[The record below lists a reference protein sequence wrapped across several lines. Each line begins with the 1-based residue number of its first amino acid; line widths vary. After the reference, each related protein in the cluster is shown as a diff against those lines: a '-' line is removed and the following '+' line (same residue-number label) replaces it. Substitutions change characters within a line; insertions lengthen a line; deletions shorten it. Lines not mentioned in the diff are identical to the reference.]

1 MTESFIV
8 NNLAGILVVTSIV
21 LILVKRLTT
30 SILVFALQSLILVT
44 IFFVIAYFMNAHELY
59 SWAITS
65 IITKV
70 ILVPTIVY
78 VAFRNIKETNIRYKD
93 VPIPLIILLAA
104 AILLVCYFVAAPVKL
119 PLRQDLKPVLA
130 VSLALFF
137 IGLMCII
144 SQRNI
149 VKQIFGYCL
158 MENGS
163 HLTLALLAFRVP
175 ELVEIG
181 VTTDA
186 VFAVIIMAYF
196 ARRIHRDLRTL
207 DANKLNALKG

>member
-1 MTESFIV
+1 MAESFIV
-8 NNLAGILVVTSIV
+8 NNLAGILVVTSIL
-21 LILVKRLTT
+21 LIIVKKLTS
-30 SILVFALQSLILVT
+30 SIIMFALQSIVLVV
-44 IFFVIAYFMNAHELY
+44 IFFVIAYFMDAHELY

-65 IITKV
+65 IVTKV
-70 ILVPTIVY
+70 ILVPTILY
-78 VAFRNIKETNIRYKD
+78 FAFRRVTDTEITYQTLSI
-93 VPIPLIILLAA
+93 PIIIIITAGILLACY
-104 AILLVCYFVAAPVKL
+104 LVVAPVKL
-119 PLRQDLKPVLA
+119 PLTKELKPVLA

-186 VFAVIIMAYF
+186 VFAVMIMSYF
-196 ARRIHRDLRTL
+196 ARRIYRDLRTL

>member
-30 SILVFALQSLILVT
+30 SIMVFALQSAVLVT
-44 IFFVIAYFMNAHELY
+44 IFFVIAYFMDAHELY
-59 SWAITS
+59 SWAVTS
-65 IITKV
+65 IVTKV
-70 ILVPTIVY
+70 ILVPTILY
-78 VAFRNIKETNIRYKD
+78 VAFRNIKEADTSYKAI
-93 VPIPLIILLAA
+93 PIPVIILLAA
-104 AILLVCYFVAAPVKL
+104 LILLVCYFVVAPVKL
-119 PLRQDLKPVLA
+119 PLTQALKPVLA

-137 IGLMCII
+137 IGLTCIV

-186 VFAVIIMAYF
+186 VFAVIIMSYF
-196 ARRIHRDLRTL
+196 AKRIYRNLRTL

>member
-1 MTESFIV
+1 MTESFII
-8 NNLAGILVVTSIV
+8 NNLAGMLVVTSIL
-21 LILVKRLTT
+21 LILVKRLAT
-30 SILVFALQSLILVT
+30 SIIVFSLQSAILVM
-44 IFFVIAYFMNAHELY
+44 IFFVIAYFMDAHELY
-59 SWAITS
+59 CWAITS
-65 IITKV
+65 IVTKV
-70 ILVPTIVY
+70 ILVPSILY
-78 VAFRNIKETNIRYKD
+78 LAFHKIKESNASYKAT
-93 VPIPLIILLAA
+93 PIPIIILLAA
-104 AILLVCYFVAAPVKL
+104 IILLVCYFVVAPVKL
-119 PLRQDLKPVLA
+119 PLTQTLKPVLA

-163 HLTLALLAFRVP
+163 HLTLSLLAFRVP

-186 VFAVIIMAYF
+186 IFAVIIMSYF
-196 ARRIHRDLRTL
+196 AKRIYRDLRTL
-207 DANKLNALKG
+207 DANKLNVLKG

>member
-30 SILVFALQSLILVT
+30 SIMVFALQSAVLVT
-44 IFFVIAYFMNAHELY
+44 IFFVIAYFMDAHELY
-59 SWAITS
+59 SWAVTS
-65 IITKV
+65 IVTKV
-70 ILVPTIVY
+70 ILVPTILY
-78 VAFRNIKETNIRYKD
+78 VSFRNIKEADTSYKAI
-93 VPIPLIILLAA
+93 PIPVIILLAA
-104 AILLVCYFVAAPVKL
+104 LILLVCYFVVAPVKL
-119 PLRQDLKPVLA
+119 PLTQALKPVLA

-137 IGLMCII
+137 IGLTCIV

-186 VFAVIIMAYF
+186 VFAVIIMSYF
-196 ARRIHRDLRTL
+196 AKRIYRNLRTL

>member
-8 NNLAGILVVTSIV
+8 NNLAGILVLTSIL
-21 LILVKRLTT
+21 LILVKRLTI
-30 SILVFALQSLILVT
+30 SIMVFSLQSLVLVT
-44 IFFVIAYFMNAHELY
+44 IFFVIAYFMDANELY

-65 IITKV
+65 IVTKV
-70 ILVPTIVY
+70 ILVPTILY
-78 VAFRNIKETNIRYKD
+78 IGFRKIKESDASYKA
-93 VPIPLIILLAA
+93 VPIPIVILLAA
-104 AILLVCYFVAAPVKL
+104 IILLVCYFVVAPVKL
-119 PLRQDLKPVLA
+119 PLMQTLKPVLA

-137 IGLMCII
+137 IGLMCVI

-186 VFAVIIMAYF
+186 IFAVIIMSYF
-196 ARRIHRDLRTL
+196 AKRIYRDLRTL